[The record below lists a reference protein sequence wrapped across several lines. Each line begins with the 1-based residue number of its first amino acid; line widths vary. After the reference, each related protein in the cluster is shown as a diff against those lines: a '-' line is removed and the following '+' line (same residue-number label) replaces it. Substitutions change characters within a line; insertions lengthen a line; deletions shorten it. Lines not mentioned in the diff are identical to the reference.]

1 MYSSSLKKLAEEIEK
16 VHIPDEFKFYDDEID
31 LMEIYEE
38 LFDYSFE
45 VKNNLPLGSNFKSVA
60 ENYQNILKFLE
71 TKLKDKKI
79 GEVCTICYN
88 FCIEIKNYINKN

>member
-16 VHIPDEFKFYDDEID
+16 VYIPDEFKFYDDEID

-45 VKNNLPLGSNFKSVA
+45 VKNNLPLGSNFKTVA
-60 ENYQNILKFLE
+60 ENYQKILKFLE
-71 TKLKDKKI
+71 TKLMDEKI
-79 GEVCTICYN
+79 GEICTVCYK
-88 FCIEIKNYINKN
+88 FCNGINSHIDKK